1 MDAAGIE
8 EMFQGLGPVTIK
20 RMFGGKG
27 IYHLG
32 RIVARRSKRRDAAEG
47 R

>member
-1 MDAAGIE
+1 MDNAGIE
-8 EMFQGLGPVTIK
+8 EMFQGLGPVTVK

-32 RIVARRSKRRDAAEG
+32 RIMRSKCATRCC
-47 R
+47 